1 MESNNQLNTRLADF
15 ISALQT
21 FEQAM
26 QLALT
31 KYKDIELDT
40 VKSGQI
46 QKFEYC
52 VELCWKTIKIFL
64 DVRHGINAVSPK
76 SSVKEFFRIELISES
91 EYELLNQMLDDRN
104 RLSHIYNEMYFDEIY
119 VKLNDYLALMKKVAD
134 KIK

>member
-15 ISALQT
+15 ISTLQT
-21 FEQAM
+21 FEQAL
-26 QLALT
+26 QLDLT
-31 KYKDIELDT
+31 RYKDIELDT
-40 VKSGQI
+40 LKSGQI

-64 DVRHGINAVSPK
+64 DVTHGINTVSPK
-76 SSVKEFFRIELISES
+76 SAVKEFFRIELISES
-91 EYELLNQMLDDRN
+91 EYELLNQMLDDKN

-119 VKLNDYLALMKKVAD
+119 VNLNDYLILMKKVAD